1 MAAPEEEQV
10 VDEEAKRVERAADST
25 AEVNIL
31 DSVNMP
37 LNDAQ
42 IGKLLHANLNIEF
55 FLYHDDFTILS
66 LPLIPCDEI
75 K

>member
-1 MAAPEEEQV
+1 M
-10 VDEEAKRVERAADST
+10 ERAADST

-42 IGKLLHANLNIEF
+42 IGKLLHANF
-55 FLYHDDFTILS
+55 DILS
-66 LPLIPCDEI
+66 FCLS
-75 K
+75 

>member
-1 MAAPEEEQV
+1 M
-10 VDEEAKRVERAADST
+10 ERAADST

-55 FLYHDDFTILS
+55 LLCHDDFTILS